1 MTDLTT
7 EELNIIYQIRL
18 ALDAMHMDLHE
29 LPEECRRLKAK
40 VMDLVLERDGYR
52 VQAEQKWRLR
62 RELEELLGS
71 TEGMDSDEAL
81 RVAVEKIK
89 ALKEGK

>member
-1 MTDLTT
+1 MPDLTT
-7 EELNIIYQIRL
+7 EELNIIYQIRQ
-18 ALDAMHMDLHE
+18 ALDAMHMDLKE

-40 VMDLVLERDGYR
+40 VLEVILERDRYR

-62 RELEELLGS
+62 KELETLLGIE
-71 TEGMDSDEAL
+71 EGMDSDEAL